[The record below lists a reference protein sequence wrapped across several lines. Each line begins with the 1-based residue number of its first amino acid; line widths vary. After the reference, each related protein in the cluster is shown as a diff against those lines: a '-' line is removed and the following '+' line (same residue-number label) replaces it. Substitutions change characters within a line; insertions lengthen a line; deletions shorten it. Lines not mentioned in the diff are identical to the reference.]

1 MNYYMKK
8 ILLALIVV
16 VGTFF
21 TSCFGNK
28 SYIPKQGDW
37 QVVLEVEEPKVIDL
51 LSGYSQDQTFRK
63 VMKEAQQHNINNCNF
78 MDAFHDE
85 WNKCASGRPLRELF
99 YTRELKYKVEDCSD
113 SDVIDV
119 LRREIEIG
127 LMVTKEIINNRLLA
141 AGFDEYQITRIS
153 NAYQLKI
160 VMPNTINHDRVLHL
174 LSASGQFGVWETYD
188 ARDAFPYLSEL
199 LRKQCVQEKDF
210 KSKEQQI
217 NEDDKK
223 RVGLKLISDGSAVV
237 GYATTTDT
245 SSVNRMLRSEEALQ
259 SLPEDLRLVW
269 AVPSATTVTDKPTC
283 ALYGL
288 HVIDPSGKAL
298 ICDDLIDKAEVM
310 VDDEGNNIVVLHFSL
325 EGCRIYNLYT
335 RENIGRSIAIVID
348 DVVYCAPIIKTEDV
362 DGELK
367 IIGNFT
373 FEEANDFVAIVKSGR
388 IILPLKI
395 IVSGNL

>member
-1 MNYYMKK
+1 MKK

-21 TSCFGNK
+21 TSCFGNN

-85 WNKCASGRPLRELF
+85 WNKYASGRPLRELF

-141 AGFDEYQITRIS
+141 AGFDEYQISRIS

-199 LRKQCVQEKDF
+199 LRKQCVQDKDF

-223 RVGLKLISDGSAVV
+223 RVGLKLISDGNAVV

-362 DGELK
+362 EGELK